1 MDSVCLE
8 SITRVCGTDMNLS
21 VDTSLAVDTTISLDM
36 NPSVWTL
43 PDPYTNSPKIK
54 FHDDPVV
61 LSCVSWRIGNAGGGL
76 WTDLED
82 IKDIT
87 QEDRVMGAAVRKH
100 FLDQLVMAKLRGRR
114 TSDWRS
120 KLGAFLVGNHDLTK
134 SEVGMLYRLPY
145 FYHEDQAVANVMK
158 LTNPITQK
166 EKGRPYDTPWKL
178 ESVERIVQY
187 RRANNTTQFWFRD
200 QQGWPVMVAVNHNN
214 SLHGLMDSLFD
225 WGSISLAGRNGS
237 WKPFY
242 GEEDRYYIL
251 LKTFR
256 LSKKD
261 V

>member
-1 MDSVCLE
+1 MIESKMDSDCLANT
-8 SITRVCGTDMNLS
+8 IKIFGIDMNQS
-21 VDTSLAVDTTISLDM
+21 VDTSISLDL
-36 NPSVWTL
+36 STFEL
-43 PDPYTNSPKIK
+43 PDPYTSSPKLK
-54 FHDDPVV
+54 FQDDPVV
-61 LSCVSWRIGNAGGGL
+61 LSCASWRIGNAGGGL

-87 QEDRVMGAAVRKH
+87 EEDRMLGAAVRKH
-100 FLDQLVMAKLRGRR
+100 FLDQLVMAKLRGRK
-114 TSDWRS
+114 TSDWRA

-158 LTNPITQK
+158 LTKPITQ
-166 EKGRPYDTPWKL
+166 EQKGRSYDPPWKL

-187 RRANNTTQFWFRD
+187 RRAHNTTQFWFQD
-200 QQGWPVMVAVNHNN
+200 HQGWPAMVAVNHKN

-225 WGSISLAGRNGS
+225 RGSMSLAGRNAS

-251 LKTFR
+251 LNTFR
-256 LSKKD
+256 LSKD